1 MRNNLIESLMV
12 GCGIALGVMLVHTW
26 TQGAPATTQLLAL
39 LAAAIVLFCVQ
50 LGLAHRRSGRHSPPA
65 EEPSWLE
72 QHPMLSRRSRRNMFF
87 RELADDWT
95 GLDDH
100 SAEREPAGP
109 YTPQDLDDE
118 LWDDQPTPKREKA
131 VARDQQQ
138 RKSD

>member
-1 MRNNLIESLMV
+1 MRNSLIESLMV

-39 LAAAIVLFCVQ
+39 LAAGIVLFCIQ
-50 LGLAHRRSGRHSPPA
+50 LGLALRRSGQHSQPP

-72 QHPMLSRRSRRNMFF
+72 QHPMLTRRSRRNLFF
-87 RELADDWT
+87 RELTDDWT

-100 SAEREPAGP
+100 SAEREPAGR
-109 YTPQDLDDE
+109 YTPHDLDDE
-118 LWDDQPTPKREKA
+118 LWDDQLAPKREKA
-131 VARDQQQ
+131 AARDQQR